1 MSLPNLK
8 LSNQQ
13 SSHKNSGRYLTF
25 SFFCLLILL
34 QVFIACGD
42 DKTASPTPKTV
53 APQNNASTEVG
64 NQFQDFLIAHS
75 INGNAKFQKGV
86 QKKWNELKVG
96 QKLKS
101 GFLVKTGKDT
111 KLTMKLP
118 DASTITLLG
127 GSLASIEDIMFAKS
141 KRKTEIYLASGDL
154 LFHVK
159 KLANVKT
166 QIQFSTP
173 TATAAIRG
181 TKGGISTNGKSS
193 VAYLENGKLEVND
206 HESKSKSKITG
217 LQYLYQTSKGFVT
230 SQAKDKN
237 ELSRLFNSKKS
248 WMNALKSPVIKKLYS
263 PARAQKFF
271 KQELEKKLGKNLS
284 SLLQSGTSQKS
295 FKKEA
300 SKQLKQQGKNKFN
313 QSVSPRIKK
322 GKNQIRNKVNKK
334 VNNGKKKASEQFNK
348 SKSDLLNKL

>member
-13 SSHKNSGRYLTF
+13 SSRKNSGRYLIF
-25 SFFCLLILL
+25 SLLFLLILL
-34 QVFIACGD
+34 QVFVACGD
-42 DKTASPTPKTV
+42 DKTPTPKTV
-53 APQNNASTEVG
+53 APQNKASTEVG
-64 NQFQDFLIAHS
+64 NQFQDFLIAKS
-75 INGNAKFQKGV
+75 INGTAKFQKGV
-86 QKKWNELKVG
+86 QKKWKELKVG
-96 QKLKS
+96 QKLNS
-101 GFLVKTGKDT
+101 GFLVKTDKDT
-111 KLTMKLP
+111 RLTMKLP
-118 DASTITLLG
+118 DGSTITLLG

-206 HESKSKSKITG
+206 HESKSKIEITG
-217 LQYLYQTSKGFVT
+217 LQYLYQSSKGFVT
-230 SQAKDKN
+230 SQAKNKN
-237 ELSRLFNSKKS
+237 ELSRSFDSKKS

-263 PARAQKFF
+263 PAKAQKFF

-300 SKQLKQQGKNKFN
+300 TKQLKQQAKNKFN

-334 VNNGKKKASEQFNK
+334 VNKGKKKASEQFNK